1 MGSWSEKI
9 FQTHKVRNTHEFK
22 PIHTYILSE
31 LGKETPHEELPPIR
45 EDHLKKA
52 FITKT
57 DTFEIERILDTKR
70 NKVLIKWVGY
80 EVPTWEPRS
89 SISKKWLPRDPS
101 AKSKKV

>member
-1 MGSWSEKI
+1 MY
-9 FQTHKVRNTHEFK
+9 V
-22 PIHTYILSE
+22 LSK
-31 LGKETPHEELPPIR
+31 LDKETPHEELPPIR

-57 DTFEIERILDTKR
+57 DTFEIERILDAKR

-80 EVPTWEPRS
+80 KVPMWEPRS
-89 SISKKWLPRDPS
+89 SIPRDPS